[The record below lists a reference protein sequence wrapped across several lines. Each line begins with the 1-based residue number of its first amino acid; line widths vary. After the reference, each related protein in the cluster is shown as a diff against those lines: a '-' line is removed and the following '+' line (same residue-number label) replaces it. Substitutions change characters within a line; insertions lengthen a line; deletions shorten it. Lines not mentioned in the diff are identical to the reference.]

1 MYEESLRTPLIIHSP
16 YSKSHGERNTDFVM
30 NLDIA
35 PTLLDFAGVKIPE
48 EMQGVSMKPLVN
60 GESVPDWRKEIYYH
74 YYEQS
79 FGLTRH
85 YGIRTAKYK
94 LIHFYNPVDC
104 WELYNLQTD
113 PSEMRNLIDVP
124 EMQQIVLDL
133 KIRLKDL
140 QVNYKDE
147 LN

>member
-1 MYEESLRTPLIIHSP
+1 MFLSSLRGLARVFAIA
-16 YSKSHGERNTDFVM
+16 TD
-30 NLDIA
+30 
-35 PTLLDFAGVKIPE
+35 
-48 EMQGVSMKPLVN
+48 
-60 GESVPDWRKEIYYH
+60 
-74 YYEQS
+74 
-79 FGLTRH
+79 
-85 YGIRTAKYK
+85 KYK
-94 LIHFYNPVDC
+94 LIHFYDPIDS

>member
-1 MYEESLRTPLIIHSP
+1 MREEAFLLNCHISP
-16 YSKSHGERNTDFVM
+16 YSKIQGKINTDLVM

-35 PTLLDFAGVKIPE
+35 PTLLDFAGIKIPE
-48 EMQGVSMKPLVN
+48 EMQGVSMKPLID
-60 GESVPDWRKEIYYH
+60 GDTVPDWRKAIYYH

-85 YGIRTAKYK
+85 YGIRTDKYK
-94 LIHFYNPVDC
+94 LIHFYDPIDS

-113 PSEMRNLIDVP
+113 PSEMLNLIDVP